1 MAIWIKRILT
11 RRGDF
16 EKNQRLYELL
26 KKQHEAEKHEIIHYS
41 SILKDIEN
49 NLIRN
54 YFHTLL
60 NDGIKHIQ
68 YITHAMSK
76 IEGAS
81 GSKHLTKDGI
91 DESIEEELQS
101 RNILSEC
108 IDLAED
114 QEIKE
119 LIKSVVVDE
128 EHHIQ
133 ILKHVR
139 QLIETYSK
147 KQEK

>member
-1 MAIWIKRILT
+1 MLT
-11 RRGDF
+11 SRVDF
-16 EKNQRLYELL
+16 ERKQRLYELL
-26 KKQHEAEKHEIIHYS
+26 KKQHEAEKHEILHYS

-54 YFHTLL
+54 YFNTLL

-68 YITHAMSK
+68 YITQAMSK

-81 GSKHLTKDGI
+81 GSMHLTKDGI

-108 IDLAED
+108 VDLAED

-147 KQEK
+147 RQAK

>member
-1 MAIWIKRILT
+1 MLT
-11 RRGDF
+11 RRVDF
-16 EKNQRLYELL
+16 ERKQRLYELL
-26 KKQHEAEKHEIIHYS
+26 KKQHEAEKHEIMHYS

-54 YFHTLL
+54 YFNTLL

-68 YITHAMSK
+68 YITQAMSK

-81 GSKHLTKDGI
+81 GSMHLTKDGI

-108 IDLAED
+108 VDLAED
-114 QEIKE
+114 PEIKE

-147 KQEK
+147 RQVK

>member
-1 MAIWIKRILT
+1 MLT
-11 RRGDF
+11 SRVDF
-16 EKNQRLYELL
+16 EKKQRLYELL
-26 KKQHEAEKHEIIHYS
+26 KKQHEAEKHEIMHYS

-54 YFHTLL
+54 YFNTLL

-68 YITHAMSK
+68 YITEAMSK

-81 GSKHLTKDGI
+81 GSMHLTQDGI

-108 IDLAED
+108 VDLAED

-147 KQEK
+147 RQAK

>member
-1 MAIWIKRILT
+1 MLT
-11 RRGDF
+11 RRVDF
-16 EKNQRLYELL
+16 EKKQRLYELL
-26 KKQHEAEKHEIIHYS
+26 KKQHEAEKHEIMHYS

-54 YFHTLL
+54 YFNTLL

-68 YITHAMSK
+68 YITQAMSK

-81 GSKHLTKDGI
+81 GSMHLTKDGI

-108 IDLAED
+108 VDLADD

-147 KQEK
+147 MQAK

>member
-1 MAIWIKRILT
+1 MLT
-11 RRGDF
+11 SRVDF
-16 EKNQRLYELL
+16 QRKQRLYELL
-26 KKQHEAEKHEIIHYS
+26 KKQHVAEKHEIMHYS

-49 NLIRN
+49 SLIRN
-54 YFHTLL
+54 YFNTLL

-68 YITHAMSK
+68 YITQAMSK

-81 GSKHLTKDGI
+81 GSMHLTKDGI

-108 IDLAED
+108 VDLAED

-147 KQEK
+147 GQAK

>member
-1 MAIWIKRILT
+1 MFTSRVDL
-11 RRGDF
+11 
-16 EKNQRLYELL
+16 EK
-26 KKQHEAEKHEIIHYS
+26 KHEIMHYS

-54 YFHTLL
+54 YFNTLL

-68 YITHAMSK
+68 YITQAMSK

-81 GSKHLTKDGI
+81 GSMHLTKDGI

-108 IDLAED
+108 VDLAED

-147 KQEK
+147 KQAK

>member
-1 MAIWIKRILT
+1 MLT
-11 RRGDF
+11 SRVDF
-16 EKNQRLYELL
+16 ERKQRLYELL
-26 KKQHEAEKHEIIHYS
+26 KKQHEAEKHEIMHYS

-49 NLIRN
+49 SLIRN
-54 YFHTLL
+54 YFNTLL

-68 YITHAMSK
+68 YITQAMSK

-81 GSKHLTKDGI
+81 GSMHLTQDGI

-108 IDLAED
+108 VDLAED

-147 KQEK
+147 GQAK